1 LLMQLRLQQMK
12 QKWLLLNKHKDSMKR
27 PRVTA
32 GPFSFSDYSLNM
44 RVIGLTGGIGCGK
57 SLAAQYFAELGALV
71 IDADQLARAA
81 IERGSDGFDEVVAL
95 FGDSILKDGNIDRR
109 ALGELIFKD
118 PKAKAQLE
126 NIIHPFVRREFEGAV
141 ASLKG
146 DEVLVYEIPLL
157 VETKAHERFDV
168 VITVESEMENRIA
181 RLRGRGMHI
190 SEIEGRVAAQ
200 ATREQRIEV
209 ADFLIENDGTED
221 ELLRQVE
228 NIWDSLHDN
237 K

>member
-1 LLMQLRLQQMK
+1 
-12 QKWLLLNKHKDSMKR
+12 MKR

-81 IERGSDGFDEVVAL
+81 IERGTDGFDEVVAL

-109 ALGELIFKD
+109 ALGELIFRD
-118 PKAKAQLE
+118 PAAKKQLE
-126 NIIHPFVRREFEGAV
+126 SIIHPFVRREFEEAV

-146 DEVLVYEIPLL
+146 EQVLVYEIPLL
-157 VETKAHERFDV
+157 VETGAHERFDV
-168 VITVESEMENRIA
+168 VITVESEMENRVA

-209 ADFLIENDGTED
+209 ADFLIENDGSED

-237 K
+237 

>member
-1 LLMQLRLQQMK
+1 MK
-12 QKWLLLNKHKDSMKR
+12 G

-32 GPFSFSDYSLNM
+32 GPFSFSDYSLSM

-95 FGDSILKDGNIDRR
+95 FSDSILKDGNIDRR

-118 PKAKAQLE
+118 PTAKTKLE

-146 DEVLVYEIPLL
+146 DQVLVYEIPLL
-157 VETKAHERFDV
+157 VETNSHERFDV

-190 SEIEGRVAAQ
+190 SEIEGRIAAQ

-209 ADFLIENDGTED
+209 ADFLIENDGSED

>member
-1 LLMQLRLQQMK
+1 
-12 QKWLLLNKHKDSMKR
+12 MKR

-118 PKAKAQLE
+118 PIAKTKLE
-126 NIIHPFVRREFEGAV
+126 NIIHPFVRREFEEAV
-141 ASLKG
+141 ASLNG
-146 DEVLVYEIPLL
+146 DQVLVYEIPLL
-157 VETKAHERFDV
+157 VETNAHEKFDL

-190 SEIEGRVAAQ
+190 SEIEGRIAAQ

-209 ADFLIENDGTED
+209 ADFLIENDGSED

-228 NIWDSLHDN
+228 NIWDSLYDN
-237 K
+237 

>member
-1 LLMQLRLQQMK
+1 M
-12 QKWLLLNKHKDSMKR
+12 H
-27 PRVTA
+27 
-32 GPFSFSDYSLNM
+32 
-44 RVIGLTGGIGCGK
+44 VIALTGGIGCGK

-81 IERGSDGFDEVVAL
+81 IERGSAGFDEVVTL

-118 PKAKAQLE
+118 PKAKVALE
-126 NIIHPFVRREFEGAV
+126 NIIHPFVRKEFEEAV

-146 DEVLVYEIPLL
+146 DQVLVYEIPLL
-157 VETKAHERFDV
+157 FETNAHERFDL

-190 SEIEGRVAAQ
+190 SEIEGRIAAQ
-200 ATREQRIEV
+200 ATREQRIGI

-228 NIWDSLHDN
+228 NIWDSLHDS

>member
-1 LLMQLRLQQMK
+1 M
-12 QKWLLLNKHKDSMKR
+12 
-27 PRVTA
+27 
-32 GPFSFSDYSLNM
+32 
-44 RVIGLTGGIGCGK
+44 IGLTGGIGCGK
-57 SLAAQYFAELGALV
+57 SLAAQYFAELGAMV

-81 IERGSDGFDEVVAL
+81 IERGSDGFDEVVTI
-95 FGDSILKDGNIDRR
+95 FGDGILKDGNIDRR
-109 ALGELIFKD
+109 ALGDLIFKD
-118 PKAKAQLE
+118 PTAKEKLE
-126 NIIHPFVRREFEGAV
+126 NIIHPFVRREFEEAV

-146 DEVLVYEIPLL
+146 DQLLVYEIPLL
-157 VETKAHERFDV
+157 VETNSHERFDV

-190 SEIEGRVAAQ
+190 SEIEGRIAAQ
-200 ATREQRIEV
+200 ATREQRIEI
-209 ADFLIENDGTED
+209 ADFLIENDGSED

>member
-1 LLMQLRLQQMK
+1 
-12 QKWLLLNKHKDSMKR
+12 
-27 PRVTA
+27 
-32 GPFSFSDYSLNM
+32 M

-109 ALGELIFKD
+109 ALGELIFRQ
-118 PKAKAQLE
+118 PKAKEQLE
-126 NIIHPFVRREFEGAV
+126 NIVHPFVRREFEEAV

-146 DEVLVYEIPLL
+146 DQVLVYEIPLL

-181 RLRGRGMHI
+181 RLRGRGMHM
-190 SEIEGRVAAQ
+190 SEIEGRIAAQ

-209 ADFLIENDGTED
+209 ADFLIENDGSED

>member
-1 LLMQLRLQQMK
+1 
-12 QKWLLLNKHKDSMKR
+12 
-27 PRVTA
+27 
-32 GPFSFSDYSLNM
+32 M

-71 IDADQLARAA
+71 IDADQLAKAA
-81 IERGSDGFDEVVAL
+81 IERGSDGFDEVVAI

-118 PKAKAQLE
+118 PKAKEQLE
-126 NIIHPFVRREFEGAV
+126 NIVHPFVRREFEEAV
-141 ASLKG
+141 ATLKG
-146 DEVLVYEIPLL
+146 DQVLVYEIPLL
-157 VETKAHERFDV
+157 VETKAYERFDV
-168 VITVESEMENRIA
+168 VITVESEMENRLA

-190 SEIEGRVAAQ
+190 SEIEGRIAAQ

-209 ADFLIENDGTED
+209 ADFLIENDGSED

>member
-1 LLMQLRLQQMK
+1 
-12 QKWLLLNKHKDSMKR
+12 
-27 PRVTA
+27 
-32 GPFSFSDYSLNM
+32 M

-57 SLAAQYFAELGALV
+57 SLVAQYFAELGALV

-81 IERGSDGFDEVVAL
+81 IERGSDGFDEVLTL
-95 FGDSILKDGNIDRR
+95 FSDSILKDGNIDRR

-118 PKAKAQLE
+118 PIAKTKLE
-126 NIIHPFVRREFEGAV
+126 NIIHPFVRREFEEAV

-146 DEVLVYEIPLL
+146 DQVLVYEIPLL
-157 VETKAHERFDV
+157 VETGAQERFDV
-168 VITVESEMENRIA
+168 VITVESEMENRIS

-190 SEIEGRVAAQ
+190 SEIEGRIAAQ

-209 ADFLIENDGTED
+209 ADFLIENDGSED

-228 NIWDSLHDN
+228 NIWDSLHEN

>member
-1 LLMQLRLQQMK
+1 
-12 QKWLLLNKHKDSMKR
+12 
-27 PRVTA
+27 
-32 GPFSFSDYSLNM
+32 M
-44 RVIGLTGGIGCGK
+44 RVVGLTGGIGCGK

-81 IERGSDGFDEVVAL
+81 IERGADGFDEVVAI

-109 ALGELIFKD
+109 ALGDLIFKD
-118 PKAKAQLE
+118 ATAKTQLE
-126 NIIHPFVRREFEGAV
+126 NIIHPFVRREFEEAM

-146 DEVLVYEIPLL
+146 DQVLVYEIPLL
-157 VETKAHERFDV
+157 VETGAQERFDV
-168 VITVESEMENRIA
+168 VITVESEMENRVA
-181 RLRGRGMHI
+181 RLRARGMHI
-190 SEIEGRVAAQ
+190 SEIEGRIAAQ

-237 K
+237 

>member
-1 LLMQLRLQQMK
+1 
-12 QKWLLLNKHKDSMKR
+12 MKR

-32 GPFSFSDYSLNM
+32 RPFSFSDYSLSM

-71 IDADQLARAA
+71 IDADQLARTA

-95 FGDSILKDGNIDRR
+95 FGDSILKDGNIDRK

-118 PKAKAQLE
+118 PKAKTKLE
-126 NIIHPFVRREFEGAV
+126 SIIHPFVRREFEGAV

-146 DEVLVYEIPLL
+146 DQVLVYEIPLL
-157 VETKAHERFDV
+157 VETNSHERFDV

-190 SEIEGRVAAQ
+190 SEIEGRIAAQ

-209 ADFLIENDGTED
+209 ADFLIENDGSED

-237 K
+237 

>member
-1 LLMQLRLQQMK
+1 
-12 QKWLLLNKHKDSMKR
+12 
-27 PRVTA
+27 
-32 GPFSFSDYSLNM
+32 M
-44 RVIGLTGGIGCGK
+44 RVIALTGGIGCGK

-109 ALGELIFKD
+109 ALGDLIFKD
-118 PKAKAQLE
+118 PKARAALE
-126 NIIHPFVRREFEGAV
+126 GIIHPFVRREFEEAV

-146 DEVLVYEIPLL
+146 DDVLVYEIPLL
-157 VETKAHERFDV
+157 FESESQDRFDL
-168 VITVESEMENRIA
+168 VITVESELENRVT
-181 RLRGRGMHI
+181 RLRDRGMHI
-190 SEIEGRVAAQ
+190 SEIEGRIAAQ
-200 ATREQRIEV
+200 ATREQRIAI
-209 ADFLIENDGTED
+209 ADFLIENDGSED

-228 NIWDSLHDN
+228 NIWDSLHDS

>member
-1 LLMQLRLQQMK
+1 
-12 QKWLLLNKHKDSMKR
+12 MKR

-32 GPFSFSDYSLNM
+32 GPYSFSDYSLNM

-81 IERGSDGFDEVVAL
+81 IERGTDGFDEVLTL
-95 FGDSILKDGNIDRR
+95 FGDAILKDGNIDRR

-118 PKAKAQLE
+118 PAAKKQLE
-126 NIIHPFVRREFEGAV
+126 SIIHPFVRREFEEAV

-146 DEVLVYEIPLL
+146 DQVLVYEIPLL

-168 VITVESEMENRIA
+168 VITVESEMENRVA

-190 SEIEGRVAAQ
+190 SEIEGRIAAQ
-200 ATREQRIEV
+200 ATREERIEV
-209 ADFLIENDGTED
+209 ADFLIENDGGED

>member
-1 LLMQLRLQQMK
+1 
-12 QKWLLLNKHKDSMKR
+12 MKR
-27 PRVTA
+27 PCVTA
-32 GPFSFSDYSLNM
+32 GPFSFSDYSLSM

-118 PKAKAQLE
+118 PIAKTKLE
-126 NIIHPFVRREFEGAV
+126 NIIHPFVRREFEEAV
-141 ASLKG
+141 ASLNG
-146 DEVLVYEIPLL
+146 DQVLVYEIPLL
-157 VETKAHERFDV
+157 VETNAHEKFDV

-209 ADFLIENDGTED
+209 ADFLIENDGSED

>member
-1 LLMQLRLQQMK
+1 
-12 QKWLLLNKHKDSMKR
+12 
-27 PRVTA
+27 
-32 GPFSFSDYSLNM
+32 M

-95 FGDSILKDGNIDRR
+95 FGDGILKDGNIDRR
-109 ALGELIFKD
+109 VLGQLIFKD
-118 PKAKAQLE
+118 AKAKSQLE
-126 NIIHPFVRREFEGAV
+126 NIIHPFVRREFEEAV

-146 DEVLVYEIPLL
+146 EQVLVYEIPLL

-168 VITVESEMENRIA
+168 VITVESEMENRLA
-181 RLRGRGMHI
+181 RLRGRGMQI
-190 SEIEGRVAAQ
+190 SEIEGRIAAQ

-209 ADFLIENDGTED
+209 ADFLIENDGSED

>member
-1 LLMQLRLQQMK
+1 
-12 QKWLLLNKHKDSMKR
+12 
-27 PRVTA
+27 
-32 GPFSFSDYSLNM
+32 M

-57 SLAAQYFAELGALV
+57 SLAAQYFAELGAMV

-81 IERGSDGFDEVVAL
+81 IERGSDGFDEVVTI
-95 FGDSILKDGNIDRR
+95 FGDGILKDGNIDRR
-109 ALGELIFKD
+109 ALGDLIFKD
-118 PKAKAQLE
+118 PTAKEKLE
-126 NIIHPFVRREFEGAV
+126 NIIHPFVRREFEEAV

-146 DEVLVYEIPLL
+146 DQLLVYEIPLL
-157 VETKAHERFDV
+157 VETNSHERFDV

-190 SEIEGRVAAQ
+190 SEIEGRIAAQ
-200 ATREQRIEV
+200 ATREQRIEI
-209 ADFLIENDGTED
+209 ADFLIENDGSED